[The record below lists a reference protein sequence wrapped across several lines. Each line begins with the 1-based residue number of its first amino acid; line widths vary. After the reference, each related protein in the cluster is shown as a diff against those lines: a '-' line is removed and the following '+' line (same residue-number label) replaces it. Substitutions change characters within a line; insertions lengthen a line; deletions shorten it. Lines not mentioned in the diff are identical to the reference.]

1 MFPVRCLTRSL
12 QRLRRLSWKFFR
24 SKLFDCN
31 TTVFFFFSGRT
42 FSHHW
47 PLVYVSDHRRTWKWQ
62 QWNII
67 VRSLIHIRWPI
78 KQTFLMQFIK
88 TNLTSETVALK
99 KIHRRVQSFKETA
112 GLLNLTT
119 WGISLNTQIFCIDR
133 TFFFSIIN
141 TFKCISPQA
150 LLLFVSFRA
159 DDKYRSFIKTL
170 LLGSH

>member
-31 TTVFFFFSGRT
+31 TMVFFFFSGRT

-78 KQTFLMQFIK
+78 KKTFLMQFIK

-133 TFFFSIIN
+133 TFFFQYNQYIQMYFASG
-141 TFKCISPQA
+141 P
-150 LLLFVSFRA
+150 FVVCKF
-159 DDKYRSFIKTL
+159 
-170 LLGSH
+170 